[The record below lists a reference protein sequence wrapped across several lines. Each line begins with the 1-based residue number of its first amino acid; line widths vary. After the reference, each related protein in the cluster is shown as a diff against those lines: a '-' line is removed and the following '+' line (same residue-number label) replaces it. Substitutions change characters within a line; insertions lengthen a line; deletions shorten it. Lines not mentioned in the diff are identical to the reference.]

1 MNNTNANLLKLRH
14 SRIFLS
20 GIDRSGSRQKSS
32 EKIIV
37 FKRTYIIILSIVMFL
52 TNLYAQN
59 DSIHTQWEAL
69 PILSYD
75 TDAGF
80 GYGAKSMVVNFLGQ
94 NESFDIILFNS
105 TKGER
110 WYRFVAS
117 YPDFEIRQGT
127 VYPISVDLI
136 VDYDKWISNS
146 FFGIGNNSRFSDK
159 ETYTREPL
167 DCSVMVGKGITTTFV
182 IQTGLRYRSIRNSH
196 FALDSKLKDILPAI
210 NRSTATMSS
219 ILFNARYD
227 SRNSFITPSSGLVI
241 SGELEYAPI
250 IFGTNT
256 KFTRHSSTIQ
266 YYHTVAG
273 SSVVAGRVIV
283 QSMFQNDLP
292 VQSLISVGGTNTLR
306 GIPQDRYLDK
316 SSIVSNIEYRIPI
329 VWRFGIVAGV
339 DAGRVWSS
347 LSNISVTDW
356 SVNYIGG
363 IRFYMDTFVIRL
375 DVGVSKETSGFYL
388 NFGELF

>member
-1 MNNTNANLLKLRH
+1 
-14 SRIFLS
+14 
-20 GIDRSGSRQKSS
+20 
-32 EKIIV
+32 
-37 FKRTYIIILSIVMFL
+37 MFL
-52 TNLYAQN
+52 TNLFAQN
-59 DSIHTQWEAL
+59 DSIHAQWEAL

-80 GYGAKSMVVNFLGQ
+80 GFGVKSMTVNLFSQ

-105 TKGER
+105 SNGER

-117 YPDFEIRQGT
+117 YPDFELRQGT
-127 VYPISVDLI
+127 IYPMSIDLTI
-136 VDYDKWISNS
+136 DYDKWISNS
-146 FFGIGNNSRFSDK
+146 FFGIGNSSQFSDK
-159 ETYTREPL
+159 EIYTREPF
-167 DCSVMVGKGITTTFV
+167 DCSVMFGKGITTTFV
-182 IQTGLRYRSIRNSH
+182 IQTGLRYRSIRNSR
-196 FALDSKLKDILPAI
+196 FVLDSKLKDILPAI
-210 NRSTATMSS
+210 NRSTATMNS

-227 SRNSFITPSSGLVI
+227 SRNSFITPSSGLVV
-241 SGELEYAPI
+241 SGEVEYAPI
-250 IFGTNT
+250 IFGSTSSFS
-256 KFTRHSSTIQ
+256 KFNSSLQ
-266 YYHTVAG
+266 YYKTLIG
-273 SSVVAGRVIV
+273 SSIIASRIIL
-283 QSMFQNDLP
+283 QSLSGSNLP
-292 VQSLISVGGTNTLR
+292 VQSLISIGGTNTLR

-316 SSIVSNIEYRIPI
+316 SAIISNVEYRIPI
-329 VWRFGIVAGV
+329 FWRFGIVAGV